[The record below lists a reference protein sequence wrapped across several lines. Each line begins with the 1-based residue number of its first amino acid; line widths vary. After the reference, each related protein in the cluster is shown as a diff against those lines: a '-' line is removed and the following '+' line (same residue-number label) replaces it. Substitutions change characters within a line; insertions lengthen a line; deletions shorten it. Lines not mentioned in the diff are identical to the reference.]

1 MIEDIEDTVATS
13 AAPIRDFAS
22 IGLPEFT
29 RFARQAQQLVQ
40 RLDQVARKMERDPAR
55 FFFGNNIPDF
65 RR

>member
-1 MIEDIEDTVATS
+1 MIEDIEDTAATS
-13 AAPIRDFAS
+13 DAPIRDFAS

-29 RFARQAQQLVQ
+29 QFTRQAQQLVQ